1 MRLQRSPD
9 FQRVWKE
16 GQSWAHP
23 LFILWA
29 APNGLSRTRIGF
41 IASRKVGN
49 AVARNRARRLL
60 REAVRHLYSHI
71 PAGWDLILIARRKIA
86 TVKAQVVQSALG
98 ATLQRADL
106 WRSRE
111 RGVTCEPLCSG

>member
-29 APNGLSRTRIGF
+29 APSGLPHTRIGLV
-41 IASRKVGN
+41 ASRKVGN

-60 REAVRHLYSHI
+60 REAVRQLYPCI

-86 TVKAQVVQSALG
+86 TVKAPVVEAALVT
-98 ATLQRADL
+98 TLQRADL
-106 WRSRE
+106 WRSSE
-111 RGVTCEPLCSG
+111 RGVRCEPSCSG